1 MGVAGEVTHI
11 GRSYRDVSFR
21 TADEGWVVGDGGWI
35 RYTTDGG
42 LTWWNMDHPSGYSL
56 QTVAAAAP
64 GVAYIGGPNGLILRY
79 DASPASAAIVAAS
92 RAATDAVGQPVPPA
106 ATPLLAAGRAPG
118 VTRTWYVAPGGDDDN
133 ACTSPSAACASI
145 NAAVTKAADGDTIR
159 VAAGRYRG
167 TGNDVAVVYRDV
179 TLSGGWNAGF
189 TAQDGFSV
197 LDGEQVRRGMTVKS
211 TASATVQRFVIENG
225 RAGDVGGL
233 RNYGDLVLQ
242 ECAVRANVGSAG
254 GILNRMGTL
263 TLRDSSVTAHW
274 LGGDAAS
281 GISNQAALNIDN
293 STLSGNHIGWGGAAV
308 FSCAGVV
315 TISSSTV
322 TDNFVDDTEWA
333 GALMLFGGSGSLRNS
348 IVSGNS
354 SDCRGRWGS
363 AGYNLIGNV
372 TGCAFVSQP
381 SDLIGADARLG
392 DLVRAGDGPGYHPLL
407 PGSPAIDAAN
417 PAGCFDSAGN
427 LLSFDQRGAMRP
439 TDGDGDG
446 QTICDI
452 GAYEVSRT
460 IHLPLI
466 LR

>member
-1 MGVAGEVTHI
+1 MLKT
-11 GRSYRDVSFR
+11 
-21 TADEGWVVGDGGWI
+21 
-35 RYTTDGG
+35 
-42 LTWWNMDHPSGYSL
+42 
-56 QTVAAAAP
+56 
-64 GVAYIGGPNGLILRY
+64 
-79 DASPASAAIVAAS
+79 
-92 RAATDAVGQPVPPA
+92 
-106 ATPLLAAGRAPG
+106 
-118 VTRTWYVAPGGDDDN
+118 
-133 ACTSPSAACASI
+133 
-145 NAAVTKAADGDTIR
+145 ADGDTIR
-159 VAAGRYRG
+159 VAAGRYHG
-167 TGNDVAVVYRDV
+167 TGNEVAVVYRDV

-211 TASATVQRFVIENG
+211 SASATVQRFVIENG
-225 RAGDVGGL
+225 RAFDVGGL

-242 ECAVRANVGSAG
+242 ECAVRANVCVGDGAG
-254 GILNRMGTL
+254 GILNQLGTL
-263 TLRDSSVTAHW
+263 TLRNSSVTANTTTGEW
-274 LGGDAAS
+274 YDKTGG
-281 GISNQAALNIDN
+281 IYNQTILNIDN
-293 STLSGNHIGWGGAAV
+293 STLSGNRSWWGASAV
-308 FSCAGVV
+308 ASCAGVV

-322 TDNFVDDTEWA
+322 TDNIRDDYPEEF
-333 GALMLFGGSGSLRNS
+333 GAIMISGGSGSLRNS

-354 SDCRGRWGS
+354 SDFGRFGGS
-363 AGYNLIGNV
+363 LRSDGYNLVGDV
-372 TGCAFVSQP
+372 TGCTLGCTYIAQP

-392 DLVRAGDGPGYHPLL
+392 DLVRTGDGPGYHPLL